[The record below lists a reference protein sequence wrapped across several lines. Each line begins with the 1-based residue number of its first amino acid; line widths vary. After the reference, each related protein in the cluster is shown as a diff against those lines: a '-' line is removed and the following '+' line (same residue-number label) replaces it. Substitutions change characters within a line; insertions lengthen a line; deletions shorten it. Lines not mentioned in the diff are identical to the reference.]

1 MDPLIV
7 AGLPDI
13 VACMDLLRSDFGVK
27 VSFDSIMRKMSISGS
42 FLQIQ
47 FAQAALNSIYRQ
59 QEELRQRKLN
69 AAADA
74 ALGLPLSGSA
84 RVVGKVKSQ
93 EMYLEARSFSPLSFR
108 SDHYS
113 EIESPPRT
121 LKMEDLTASLP
132 LVGSLNNA
140 TPQMSLR
147 SDMVSEGSLQEM
159 LSEQLNRSMQSS
171 TGISAPLA
179 SSTGKEQ
186 LHASSRTADNDDVS
200 SVPPGESVYTS
211 NDYAVDAMFASNLPK
226 KGPHPSE
233 SIQEDDLLT
242 SAEMLRSGTLGKS
255 DQRIVLEFNTQLFDY
270 MRRVQGRS
278 LKDLEHSYQV
288 QLQYKKSGDNTMVR
302 ILPAERDQS
311 LVAPLQAKTPL
322 INLYK
327 TMVQAVSV
335 RDISLRGIAPKKQPH
350 INEIVTQVKEDFKNT
365 VFVDTKDKTKLT
377 VIGEDQHVHAVDTFI
392 RDALGIKKEG
402 SVVKPKMIFMMQSSN
417 LSASKSLEYPEK
429 SVSESQASNIFP
441 DASQNSLRSTDLHLD
456 LSTKMDQS
464 QLRGSVSDILQSPRG
479 SVKSL
484 KESINSARESTR
496 SPRRSEAGSAAMSP
510 RELLQSPRESI
521 KSPRDLKSSERLST
535 GSPRGSIQSLRS
547 STKSPRQSM
556 TSPRQSMTSPRQ
568 SVASQLKS
576 SRDSIRSQ
584 RSEGRRTSTDSIRS
598 QRSEGRRASSESL
611 KENSHIQS
619 NGSGEAPR
627 TPREPAR
634 SPLSPTGFLQ
644 EESVVSTKEFPPVQR
659 SDSGVAESAVQ
670 PDVTSPRAAWPT
682 PEPRSTSPLS
692 GQPLITS
699 NMQCSVQTSMTGV
712 TPLSS
717 QNLSTG
723 DMTGL
728 SYTSTG
734 QSLELGKS
742 VDLGMSHAS
751 NTESVTGEVNHHLS
765 RVSFV
770 STGELQASLDL
781 RQSRQTPEKFKFM
794 TKEGV
799 KVMVY
804 KGEIAKAEAEVI
816 VCPVG
821 EDLHLLRGVAL
832 DISNAAGPQLQHK
845 CSAHV
850 VKQGT
855 FKVRSMS

>member
-13 VACMDLLRSDFGVK
+13 VACMNLLRSDFGVK

-84 RVVGKVKSQ
+84 KVVGKVKSQ
-93 EMYLEARSFSPLSFR
+93 EMHLEARSFSPLSFR

-186 LHASSRTADNDDVS
+186 LNASSRTADNDDVS

-377 VIGEDQHVHAVDTFI
+377 VIGEDQHVHVVDTFI

-456 LSTKMDQS
+456 LSAKMDQS
-464 QLRGSVSDILQSPRG
+464 NLRGSVSDILQSPRG

-576 SRDSIRSQ
+576 SR
-584 RSEGRRTSTDSIRS
+584 ESIRS
-598 QRSEGRRASSESL
+598 QRSEGRRATSESL
-611 KENSHIQS
+611 KENSHIQ
-619 NGSGEAPR
+619 
-627 TPREPAR
+627 
-634 SPLSPTGFLQ
+634 
-644 EESVVSTKEFPPVQR
+644 STKEFPPVQR

-682 PEPRSTSPLS
+682 PEPRSTSPVS

-770 STGELQASLDL
+770 STGELQASMDL